1 MRVAQMSVDWKEDFD
16 LDEVN
21 RLAKRIFRAQP
32 YHLYCYD
39 QNHVDS
45 KVIYLSDRHLS
56 QEELDRLWNAGDLGA
71 GDRDFWEGSFDDII
85 QQLKQ
90 NLIPDTT
97 EEKGE
102 ESMELTQ
109 AQTESLKK
117 VITYLD
123 ESEKKAY
130 EEAGRPK
137 DHIYAEVLKLKDA
150 AK

>member
-102 ESMELTQ
+102 EHGADASTDRKPE
-109 AQTESLKK
+109 KGH
-117 VITYLD
+117 YLP
-123 ESEKKAY
+123 
-130 EEAGRPK
+130 R
-137 DHIYAEVLKLKDA
+137 
-150 AK
+150 